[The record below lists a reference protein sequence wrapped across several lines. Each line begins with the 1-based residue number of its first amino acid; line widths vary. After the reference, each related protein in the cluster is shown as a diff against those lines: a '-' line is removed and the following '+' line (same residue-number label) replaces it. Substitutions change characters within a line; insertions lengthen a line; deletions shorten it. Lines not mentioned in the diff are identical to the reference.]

1 MEKQE
6 KRLFSEFQDVPTA
19 KWEEQIMKDLKG
31 ADYAKKLNWKT
42 DEGFTVKPYYR
53 SEDLEQ
59 IAWLRALPADFPFVR
74 GNAVSGNDWLVRQ
87 EITVTD
93 IKQANEKAL
102 EILMK
107 GVDSLGFE
115 LELDKKYSMDEI
127 ELLLKNVRA
136 DIAELNFYATKQHLE
151 LVGILE
157 KLVIKYNR
165 PLDAIKASVNYD
177 PLARYARRGNWYV
190 SEEAD
195 FSLAHQLIQASAK
208 LPQLKV
214 IGVNGHIFANSGA
227 TIVQEMAY
235 TLALG
240 SEYLSRLTDK
250 GLFVG
255 EITPKMKF
263 NLAVGPN
270 YFMEIAKL
278 RAYRLLWAHIAN
290 AFGLNDA
297 NNGRMF
303 VHATNTTHNM
313 SLYDPYVNMLRTTTS
328 SMSAILGG
336 VDSLTV
342 QPFNVPFEKPTDFA
356 QRIARNQQLI
366 LKEESYFDRV
376 ADPAAGSY
384 YVESLTQS
392 LVEEAWK
399 LFLSIQD
406 EGGYVAALKKGTI
419 QQQIAE
425 STRKRDLNI
434 ATRRDSILGVNQYAS
449 TTERMKALLAAEV
462 FEADDRTAANA
473 EIETIKTYRAAQAF
487 EQMRYETDMYSLQN
501 QRPVVWMLTYGNLAM
516 RKARA
521 GFAAN
526 FFACAGYEIVDN
538 IGFES
543 VEKGIEAAKA
553 AKPSVVV
560 LCSSDE
566 EYADHALKAY
576 QALKND
582 AIVVLAGN
590 PAETVELLKNA
601 GMQHFIHMRSNVLET
616 LIDFQ
621 KQLGIARQ

>member
-6 KRLFSEFQDVPTA
+6 KRLFGEFQDVPTA
-19 KWEEQIMKDLKG
+19 KWEEQILKDLKG

-74 GNAVSGNDWLVRQ
+74 GNKVSGNDWLVRQ

-102 EILMK
+102 DILMK

-115 LELDKKYSMDEI
+115 LELEKNYSIDEI
-127 ELLLKNVRA
+127 EQLLKNIRA
-136 DIAELNFYATKQHLE
+136 DIAELNFYCTKQHLQ
-151 LVGILE
+151 LVNILE

-165 PLDAIKASVNYD
+165 PLDAIKASINFD
-177 PLARYARRGNWYV
+177 PLARYARRGNWYT
-190 SEEAD
+190 SEEED
-195 FSLAHQLIQASAK
+195 FCLAFELIKASAK

-214 IGVNGHIFANSGA
+214 IGVNGHVFANAGA

-290 AFGLNDA
+290 AYGLNDA
-297 NNGRMF
+297 NNGRMHMH
-303 VHATNTTHNM
+303 VTNTTHNM

-336 VDSLTV
+336 ADSLTV
-342 QPFNVPFEKPTDFA
+342 QPFNVPFEKPTAFA
-356 QRIARNQQLI
+356 ERIARNQQLI
-366 LKEESYFDRV
+366 LKEESYFDKV

-399 LFLSIQD
+399 LFLSIQE
-406 EGGYVAALKKGTI
+406 EGGYVAVLKNGTI

-449 TTERMKALLAAEV
+449 TTERLKTALAPEV

-473 EIETIKTYRAAQAF
+473 EIVTIKTYRAAQAF

-553 AKPSVVV
+553 AKPAVVV
-560 LCSSDE
+560 ICSSDE
-566 EYADHALKAY
+566 EYADNALKAY
-576 QALKND
+576 EALKND
-582 AIVVLAGN
+582 TIVVLAGN
-590 PAETVELLKNA
+590 PAETVEVLKNA

-621 KQLGIARQ
+621 KQLGIARH